1 MRHAVLQPPSS
12 SYPQGLTTAGL
23 GTPDLALAL
32 TQHDRYRA
40 AVEACGIEVLYLEPD
55 PDHPDACFVEDVA
68 IVTERGF
75 MLTRPGA
82 PSRRGE
88 VRAMAKA
95 LSQFQERLPVIEP
108 PGLLDGGDVGQAE
121 NHFWIGLSARTNLE
135 GSRQLGAWLERL
147 GYTWS
152 TVRMEGLD
160 LLHLKSGLGFLGDGR
175 LAIVDALR
183 EDEAF
188 RGYGLVRVLPEESYA
203 ANCVRLNDHVLIAA
217 GRPVF
222 EASLKKLG
230 YNVVSLDMSEF
241 EKMDGGVSC
250 LSLRW

>member
-1 MRHAVLQPPSS
+1 MRHAVLEPPSS

-40 AVEACGIEVLYLEPD
+40 AVEACGIEVLYLDPD

-68 IVTERGF
+68 IVTDRGF

-88 VRAMAKA
+88 VKTMARA
-95 LSQFQERLPVIEP
+95 LSRFQERLPVIEP
-108 PGLLDGGDVGQAE
+108 PGLLDGGDVCQAE

-135 GSRQLGAWLERL
+135 GAEQLGAWLAGL
-147 GYTWS
+147 GYTHKAVS
-152 TVRMEGLD
+152 MSGMD
-160 LLHLKSGLGFLGDGR
+160 MLHLKSGLGYLGEGR
-175 LAIVDALR
+175 LAVVDELR
-183 EDEAF
+183 GDDAF
-188 RGYGLVRVLPEESYA
+188 RGYELVRVLREERYA

-217 GRPVF
+217 GHPMF
-222 EASLKKLG
+222 EASLKTLG
-230 YNVVSLDMSEF
+230 YSVISLEMSEF

>member
-12 SYPQGLTTAGL
+12 SYAKGLTTAGL

-40 AVEACGIEVLYLEPD
+40 AVEACGIEVLYLDPD

-82 PSRRGE
+82 PSRQGE
-88 VRAMAKA
+88 VKAMATA
-95 LSQFQERLPVIEP
+95 LSRFQIRMPVIEP
-108 PGLLDGGDVGQAE
+108 PGTVDGGDVCQAGD
-121 NHFWIGLSARTNLE
+121 HFWIGLSARTNLE
-135 GSRQLGAWLERL
+135 GSGQLGAWLAGL
-147 GYTWS
+147 GYTYK
-152 TVRMEGLD
+152 TVSMRGMD
-160 LLHLKSGLGFLGDGR
+160 LLHLKSGLGYLGEGR
-175 LAIVDALR
+175 LAIVDELR

-188 RGYGLVRVLPEESYA
+188 RGYELVRVAPAESYA
-203 ANCVRLNDHVLIAA
+203 ANCVRLNDHVLIA
-217 GRPVF
+217 GGHPVF
-222 EASLKKLG
+222 EASLEKLG